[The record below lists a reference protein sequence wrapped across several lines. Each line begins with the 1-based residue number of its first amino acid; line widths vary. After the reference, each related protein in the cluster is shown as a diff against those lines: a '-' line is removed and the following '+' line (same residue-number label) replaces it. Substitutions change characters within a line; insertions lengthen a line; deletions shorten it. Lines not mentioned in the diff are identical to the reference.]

1 MAWTGKIVGGVLG
14 TLVGGPLLGG
24 TIGALVGHQFD
35 RGTNKVKQISQT
47 FQVAFFGCLAKMA
60 RADGKITQDEIDAV
74 EAIMARF
81 RYTGETRNQAIEIFR
96 RAKDDPHTAADYINQ
111 LAGVIQFNPQIAM
124 TFIGALHAV
133 AAADGSIHANERE
146 ILLQAERA
154 FRLRPG
160 TIDALLNGG
169 FGGGAASPARQ
180 ANALSNAYKVLD
192 VSPDATDVEIKKIY
206 RQKCMEFHPDK
217 LASKGL
223 PEEFMTYAHDQLAKV
238 NDAYDLIKKER
249 GL

>member
-14 TLVGGPLLGG
+14 SLLGPL
-24 TIGALVGHQFD
+24 GAVVGVGIGHQFD
-35 RGTNKVKQISQT
+35 KGANRLKQTAQT

-60 RADGKITQDEIDAV
+60 RADGSISKEEIEAV
-74 EAIMARF
+74 EQIMARF
-81 RYTGETRNQAIEIFR
+81 NYTGAVRDQAIEIFR

-111 LAGVIQFNPQIAM
+111 LASVIQFNPQIAM
-124 TFIGALHAV
+124 TFISALHTI
-133 AAADGSIHANERE
+133 AAADGEIHPNERD

-160 TIDALLNGG
+160 TIDAMLSGG
-169 FGGGAASPARQ
+169 RGNAAAFID
-180 ANALSNAYKVLD
+180 NAYKVLE
-192 VSPDATDVEIKKIY
+192 VSPDSTDAEIKKVY
-206 RQKCMEFHPDK
+206 RKKCMEFHPDK

-223 PEEFMTYAHDQLAKV
+223 PDEFMTYAHDQLTKI
-238 NDAYDLIKKER
+238 NEAYDTIKKER

>member
-1 MAWTGKIVGGVLG
+1 MAWTGKLIGGVLG
-14 TLVGGPLLGG
+14 SLLGPIG
-24 TIGALVGHQFD
+24 TVVGVGIGHQFD
-35 RGTNKVKQISQT
+35 KGANRLKQTAQT

-60 RADGKITQDEIDAV
+60 RADGTISQPEIEAV
-74 EAIMARF
+74 EQIMARF
-81 RYTGETRNQAIEIFR
+81 NYTGAVRDQAIEIFR

-124 TFIGALHAV
+124 TFIAALHAV
-133 AAADGSIHANERE
+133 AAADGQIHPNERE

-160 TIDALLNGG
+160 TIDAMLGG
-169 FGGGAASPARQ
+169 VRGNAP
-180 ANALSNAYKVLD
+180 NALENAYKVLEI
-192 VSPDATDVEIKKIY
+192 SPDATDAEIKKIY
-206 RQKCMEFHPDK
+206 RKKCTEFHPDK

-223 PEEFMTYAHDQLAKV
+223 PEEFMTYAHEQLTKI
-238 NDAYDLIKKER
+238 NEAYDLIKKER

>member
-14 TLVGGPLLGG
+14 TLVGGPIG
-24 TIGALVGHQFD
+24 TAIGAAIGHQFD
-35 RGTNKVKQISQT
+35 RGADKVKQVSQT

-60 RADGKITQDEIDAV
+60 RADGTISKEEIDAV

-81 RYTGETRNQAIEIFR
+81 NYTGEVRKQAIDIFR

-111 LAGVIQFNPQIAM
+111 LAGVIQFNPQMAM
-124 TFIGALHAV
+124 VFVGALHAV
-133 AAADGSIHANERE
+133 AIADGLLHPNERE
-146 ILLQAERA
+146 ILLEAERA

-160 TIDALLNGG
+160 TIDAMLNGG
-169 FGGGAASPARQ
+169 FGGGSAANAARQ
-180 ANALSNAYKVLD
+180 ASALENAYKILE
-192 VSPDATDVEIKKIY
+192 VSSDATDAEIKKVY
-206 RQKCMEFHPDK
+206 REKCMEFHPDK

-223 PEEFMTYAHDQLAKV
+223 PEEFMTYAHEQLTKV
-238 NDAYDLIKKER
+238 NEAYDIIKKER

>member
-1 MAWTGKIVGGVLG
+1 MAWTGKIIGGVLG
-14 TLVGGPLLGG
+14 SLLGPLG
-24 TIGALVGHQFD
+24 TVVGVGIGHQFD
-35 RGTNKVKQISQT
+35 KGASKVKQVSQT

-60 RADGKITQDEIDAV
+60 RADGTISQEEIDAV
-74 EAIMARF
+74 EHIMAQF
-81 RYTGETRNQAIEIFR
+81 RYTGETRQQAVEIFR
-96 RAKDDPHTAADYINQ
+96 RAKDDPHTAEDYINQ

-133 AAADGSIHANERE
+133 ALADGELHPNEHD

-160 TIDALLNGG
+160 TIDAMLNGN
-169 FGGGAASPARQ
+169 FRGGSAGPARQ
-180 ANALSNAYKVLD
+180 ANALADAYKVLD
-192 VSPDATDVEIKKIY
+192 ISPETSDADIKKIY

-223 PEEFMTYAHDQLAKV
+223 PEEFMTYAHDQLTKI
-238 NDAYDLIKKER
+238 NEAYDVIKSAR

>member
-1 MAWTGKIVGGVLG
+1 MAWTGKLIGGVLG
-14 TLVGGPLLGG
+14 SLLGPLG
-24 TIGALVGHQFD
+24 TVVGVGIGHQFD
-35 RGTNKVKQISQT
+35 KGATKLKQTAQT

-60 RADGKITQDEIDAV
+60 RADGTISKAEIEAV
-74 EAIMARF
+74 EQIMARF
-81 RYTGETRNQAIEIFR
+81 NYTGAVREQAIEIFR

-124 TFIGALHAV
+124 TFIAALHAV
-133 AAADGSIHANERE
+133 AAADGVIHPNERE

-160 TIDALLNGG
+160 TIDAMLNGVRG
-169 FGGGAASPARQ
+169 NAP
-180 ANALSNAYKVLD
+180 NALENAYKVME
-192 VSPDATDVEIKKIY
+192 VAPDATDAEIKKIY
-206 RQKCMEFHPDK
+206 RHKCMEFHPDK

-223 PEEFMTYAHDQLAKV
+223 PEEFMTYAHEQLTKI
-238 NDAYDLIKKER
+238 NEAYDLIKKER

>member
-1 MAWTGKIVGGVLG
+1 MAWTGKIIGGVLG
-14 TLVGGPLLGG
+14 SLLGPLG
-24 TIGALVGHQFD
+24 TVVGVGIGHQFD
-35 RGTNKVKQISQT
+35 KGAGKVKQVSQA

-74 EAIMARF
+74 EHIMARF
-81 RYTGETRNQAIEIFR
+81 HYTGEVRRQAIEIFR
-96 RAKDDPHTAADYINQ
+96 RAKDDPHTAADYISQ

-133 AAADGSIHANERE
+133 AVADGVLHPNEHE

-160 TIDALLNGG
+160 TIDAMLNGTYSG
-169 FGGGAASPARQ
+169 PAGSQVRQ
-180 ANALSNAYKVLD
+180 ANALENAYKVLD
-192 VSPDATDVEIKKIY
+192 VAPDAPDAEVKKVY

-223 PEEFMTYAHDQLAKV
+223 PEEFMTYAHEQLTKV
-238 NDAYDLIKKER
+238 NEAYDIIKKER